1 MANGAVPWAMR
12 LTMDCTAIVCRLCF
26 DSEGLFHV
34 LDFSS
39 HPTFFRR
46 CFFRRSHGAVQS
58 ECVGPAVPLD
68 QARAEM
74 AVGRA
79 VLVDVREPSEH
90 AQGVVQGARLLPM
103 SQFAARASEVAS
115 DKNAPLLLICQ
126 TQNRSKNLAE
136 TLKAQG
142 YTQVRYVV
150 GGMREWTQRGLP
162 VVKP

>member
-1 MANGAVPWAMR
+1 MSLYFLHGRHFSSAVLLGAVMA
-12 LTMDCTAIVCRLCF
+12 
-26 DSEGLFHV
+26 LFSLNV
-34 LDFSS
+34 F
-39 HPTFFRR
+39 
-46 CFFRRSHGAVQS
+46 AQ
-58 ECVGPAVPLD
+58 AVPLE

-74 AVGRA
+74 AAGRA

-90 AQGVVQGARLLPM
+90 AQGVAQGARLLPM

-126 TQNRSKNLAE
+126 TQNRSRNLAE

-142 YTQVRYVV
+142 YTRVRYVS

>member
-1 MANGAVPWAMR
+1 MSLNFLHGRHFSGAVLLAAVM
-12 LTMDCTAIVCRLCF
+12 A
-26 DSEGLFHV
+26 LFSLNV
-34 LDFSS
+34 F
-39 HPTFFRR
+39 
-46 CFFRRSHGAVQS
+46 AQ
-58 ECVGPAVPLD
+58 AVPLE

-74 AVGRA
+74 AAGRA

-90 AQGVVQGARLLPM
+90 AQGVAQGARLLPM

-126 TQNRSKNLAE
+126 TQNRSRNLAE

-142 YTQVRYVV
+142 YTRVRYVS

>member
-1 MANGAVPWAMR
+1 MA
-12 LTMDCTAIVCRLCF
+12 
-26 DSEGLFHV
+26 LFSLNV
-34 LDFSS
+34 F
-39 HPTFFRR
+39 
-46 CFFRRSHGAVQS
+46 AQ
-58 ECVGPAVPLD
+58 AVPLE

-74 AVGRA
+74 AAGRA

-90 AQGVVQGARLLPM
+90 AQGVAQGARLLPM

-126 TQNRSKNLAE
+126 TQNRSRNLAE

-142 YTQVRYVV
+142 YTRVRYVS

>member
-1 MANGAVPWAMR
+1 MFLISFLIRRFSGAV
-12 LTMDCTAIVCRLCF
+12 
-26 DSEGLFHV
+26 
-34 LDFSS
+34 
-39 HPTFFRR
+39 FF
-46 CFFRRSHGAVQS
+46 GAVMALFSLNALAQ
-58 ECVGPAVPLD
+58 AVPLD
-68 QARAEM
+68 QARAEI
-74 AVGRA
+74 AAGRV

-162 VVKP
+162 IVRP

>member
-1 MANGAVPWAMR
+1 MFLISPLIRRFSGAV
-12 LTMDCTAIVCRLCF
+12 
-26 DSEGLFHV
+26 
-34 LDFSS
+34 
-39 HPTFFRR
+39 FF
-46 CFFRRSHGAVQS
+46 GAVMALSSLNALAQ
-58 ECVGPAVPLD
+58 AVPLD